1 MLYDD
6 TVLLTYGVGDRWHIP
21 MFPAMKISRF
31 MVNKMMAFK
40 GIIFRQSWYF
50 PMTRTLKYPF
60 TQIPDDAGPV
70 GQPGKFEHL
79 SLIKIITRDF
89 LCP

>member
-31 MVNKMMAFK
+31 MVNKIMAFK
-40 GIIFRQSWYF
+40 GIIFLQSGIF
-50 PMTRTLKYPF
+50 R
-60 TQIPDDAGPV
+60 
-70 GQPGKFEHL
+70 
-79 SLIKIITRDF
+79 
-89 LCP
+89 